1 VSLVVNDRVDV
12 ALAIGADGTHVGHPG
27 QEDMPPAVCRHIL
40 GPHAIVGVSVDQG
53 SEAAEAER
61 AGASYLSTG
70 PLYATRTKADA
81 GPAAGVALVRRM
93 RAATSLPLTGI
104 GGITVATAGEVI
116 RAGADGVAVAGAIL
130 AAPDP
135 EAAAQAI
142 RLAVDEALRERA
154 RERP

>member
-1 VSLVVNDRVDV
+1 V

-27 QEDMPPAVCRHIL
+27 QEDMPPDVCRRIL
-40 GPHAIVGVSVDQG
+40 GLQAIVGVSVDQVT
-53 SEAAEAER
+53 EAAQAAR

-70 PLYATRTKADA
+70 PLYATRTKGDA

-104 GGITVATAGEVI
+104 GGITAATAGEVI

-135 EAAAQAI
+135 EAAARAI
-142 RLAVDEALRERA
+142 RLAVDQALS
-154 RERP
+154 ERPRKQL